1 MYLISVTFIEL
12 KMSFQL
18 ACPFQMN
25 NKKKKKK
32 TSQKASTYQFSF
44 YVFASF
50 WILETVTWGRATY
63 SVVIKNGAKGFIMAH
78 HNEQCQ

>member
-18 ACPFQMN
+18 ACPFQM
-25 NKKKKKK
+25 KKNTK

-44 YVFASF
+44 YAFASF
-50 WILETVTWGRATY
+50 WILETVTWSRATY
-63 SVVIKNGAKGFIMAH
+63 SVVIKNGAESFIMAH